1 MENTNTGIRLMT
13 TTCGS
18 CPKQPRL
25 RRYAPQFHT
34 KSVWAAEG
42 IRQNLD
48 FLVALEDDYELQWL
62 LNSSTREAI
71 RYLDKIGIDI
81 IAHPEQER
89 ANYVDNLLMRI
100 TGFDFVN
107 LQWML
112 VRDVQETHRPR
123 IIGPIRAPGN
133 ALAQDWRISQSFS
146 NAGSGRPVKMT
157 FPGPAT
163 IINSVFNAY
172 HPYDDTRRLREDLIA
187 ALNKE
192 VHGLYDAGCRHFQID
207 DAYLSRDCE
216 LALDHGIEDV
226 ERVFYGLPDDA
237 TSTLHMCRG
246 YTNELNEAGY
256 KKADKTAYLKLA
268 DALDASSIDAISLE
282 DAYEYS
288 DLSLFDK
295 FKRATVVLGS
305 VSVVKTEIEPVES
318 IRARVNAV
326 VERVGDPAKV
336 VLAPDCGGAMLPLK
350 IFSAKI
356 RNMREAACL

>member
-42 IRQNLD
+42 IRKNLN
-48 FLVALEDDYELQWL
+48 FLSALEDDYELQWL

-71 RYLDKIGIDI
+71 RYLDKAGIDI

-107 LQWML
+107 LQWMM
-112 VRDVQETHRPR
+112 VRDVQETYRPR
-123 IIGPIRAPGN
+123 IVRPIGATGD
-133 ALAQDWRISQSFS
+133 ALAKDWRISQSFS
-146 NAGSGRPVKMT
+146 NAASGRPVKMT

-172 HPYDDTRRLREDLIA
+172 RPYDDTRRLREDLIA

-207 DAYLSRDCE
+207 DAYLSRDWE

-226 ERVFYGLPDDA
+226 ERVFHGLPDDA
-237 TSTLHMCRG
+237 VSTLHMCRG
-246 YTNELNEAGY
+246 YTNELDQEGY
-256 KKADKTAYLKLA
+256 PKADKLSYQMLA
-268 DALDASSIDAISLE
+268 EALDASGINAVSLE
-282 DAYEYS
+282 DAYEYN
-288 DLSLFDK
+288 DLSLFNK
-295 FKRATVVLGS
+295 FKRTTVVLGS
-305 VSVVKTEIEPVES
+305 VSVVKTKIEPVED
-318 IRARVNAV
+318 IRARAHEV
-326 VERVGDPAKV
+326 VERVGDPDRV
-336 VLAPDCGGAMLPLK
+336 VLAPDCGGTMLPLK
-350 IFSAKI
+350 IFSEKI
-356 RNMREAACL
+356 RNMRAAAQL